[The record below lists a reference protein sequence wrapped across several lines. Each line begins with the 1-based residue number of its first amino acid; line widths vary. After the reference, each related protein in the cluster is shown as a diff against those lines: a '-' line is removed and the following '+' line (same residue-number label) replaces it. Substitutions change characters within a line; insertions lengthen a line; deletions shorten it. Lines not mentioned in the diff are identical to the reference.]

1 MVGKFLTCSPC
12 SYCFSIV
19 TQHSVLRVFKQEHKK
34 NDVATV
40 KKLIVDYKLTKGD
53 IKGRSNKVC
62 SHFVTLLLK
71 SNSNV
76 GHSLN
81 KVFSQK
87 LTQKLH
93 ITINGHINH
102 CF

>member
-53 IKGRSNKVC
+53 IKGRSSKV
-62 SHFVTLLLK
+62 VDGQLK
-71 SNSNV
+71 EVN
-76 GHSLN
+76 
-81 KVFSQK
+81 FE
-87 LTQKLH
+87 
-93 ITINGHINH
+93 
-102 CF
+102 